1 MAARRNRRGQ
11 QRNRGRFSALYKL
24 LSFVLIAAAILVGC
38 AVFFRVDKVEVY
50 GQERYTA
57 EQIIQAAEIQERD
70 NLFLLNKNQMI
81 GKLLTRLPY
90 IDEVIMYR
98 KWPDTWVIEVR
109 EGRSA
114 AAIESQGAWW
124 IVNAKGKV
132 VERTDAAGAAEY
144 PPVTG
149 LTADAPAVGSML
161 KAAEGESLKLQSFK
175 ELLTQMDSLGMLEGV
190 DSMDFSASNE
200 ISVGYL
206 GRFTVKLPMSGSDL
220 RLLLRTV
227 DKAVTE
233 SLSETD
239 TGLIDATLKDVHFI
253 PSR

>member
-11 QRNRGRFSALYKL
+11 RRNRGRFSALYKL

-57 EQIIQAAEIQERD
+57 EQIIQAAEIEERD
-70 NLFLLNKNQMI
+70 NLFLLNKFQMI

-90 IDEVIMYR
+90 IDEVVMYR

-109 EGRSA
+109 EGKSA
-114 AAIESQGAWW
+114 AAIESQGVWW
-124 IVNAKGKV
+124 IVNTKGKL
-132 VERTDAAGAAEY
+132 VERTDAAGAADY
-144 PPVTG
+144 PAVTG
-149 LTADAPAVGSML
+149 LTVESPTVGSML
-161 KAAEGESLKLQSFK
+161 QTAEGESLKLQSFK
-175 ELLTQMDSLGMLEGV
+175 ELLEELSSLGMLDGV

-206 GRFTVKLPMSGSDL
+206 GRFTIKLPMSGSDL

-253 PSR
+253 PDR